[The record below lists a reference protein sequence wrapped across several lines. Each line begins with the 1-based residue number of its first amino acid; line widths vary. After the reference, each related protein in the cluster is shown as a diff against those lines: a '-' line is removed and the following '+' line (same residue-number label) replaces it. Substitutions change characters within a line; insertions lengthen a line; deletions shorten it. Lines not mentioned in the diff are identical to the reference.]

1 MMLGPLYFYMVGYMI
16 HFFKISKAS
25 TIRSFFLRAEKEQ
38 AVRL

>member
-1 MMLGPLYFYMVGYMI
+1 MLGPLYFYMVSYI
-16 HFFKISKAS
+16 IYFFKISRGP